1 MEETD
6 REPPKE
12 EKSEGLL
19 PLFLDLSQKL
29 VVIFGGG
36 MVGERKARLF
46 SQYSH
51 VKIVSREFSPGI
63 LQLAFSGRLE
73 LIREDASETYER
85 HLSGAF
91 IAVPATSDKE
101 LNAAI
106 GEKARKMGVLVNS
119 VDGPGEVVIP
129 SIIRKKPITIA
140 ISTKSPALTKYL
152 RLKFERE
159 LTENYRDMAVLLGQV
174 RDDLKRSVATQKE
187 RSGIIRAI
195 LDDEEVWRLLG
206 VSYEKA
212 YMRARSHAPSDER
225 DSLDACDPSKGLDR
239 RD

>member
-1 MEETD
+1 MSD
-6 REPPKE
+6 N
-12 EKSEGLL
+12 LL
-19 PLFLDLSQKL
+19 PLFIDLSQKL

-46 SQYSH
+46 SQYSR
-51 VKIVSREFSPGI
+51 VKVVSMGFSPGI
-63 LQLAFSGRLE
+63 LQMESSGCVE
-73 LIREDASETYER
+73 LIREDASEEFEK
-85 HLSGAF
+85 HLSSAF
-91 IAVPATSDKE
+91 IAVPATSDRE

-106 GEKARKMGVLVNS
+106 EEKARKMGVFVNS

-129 SIIRKKPITIA
+129 SIIRIDPITIA

-152 RLKFERE
+152 RLKLEGE
-159 LTENYRDMAVLLGQV
+159 LTENYRDMAILLGRV
-174 RDDLKRSVATQKE
+174 REDLKRSVATQKE
-187 RSGIIRAI
+187 RSEIIWAI
-195 LDDEEVWRLLG
+195 LEDEEVWRLLG
-206 VSYEKA
+206 ISYEKA